1 MGWSAAHL
9 RYAFKPANGA
19 PYWPHRRRHLQQVLL
34 FLYKSF
40 EPPEEFFFCLLILLA
55 RARNTNKFFLK
66 KRCHV
71 GPFLLLRPARQEALG
86 GHFGWKSRK
95 FSTLLFPIIVIFFSL
110 FYFYCTI
117 WRNLLYSF
125 IVIFLKIWIFRFW
138 KMIIKNN

>member
-1 MGWSAAHL
+1 MGWSTAHL

-40 EPPEEFFFCLLILLA
+40 EPPEEFFFLILLA

-71 GPFLLLRPARQEALG
+71 GPFFFFVQLD
-86 GHFGWKSRK
+86 RK
-95 FSTLLFPIIVIFFSL
+95 HSADTLDGKVVNFPPS
-110 FYFYCTI
+110 YF
-117 WRNLLYSF
+117 L
-125 IVIFLKIWIFRFW
+125 
-138 KMIIKNN
+138 